1 MSDLPPNREALPQ
14 TAGVIAPPPL
24 ILLAAAAL
32 GLLLE
37 SLAPASFSRFVQPL
51 TLRAFGLALI
61 ALALVLIAASAWSF
75 RRAHTA
81 LEPWKPST
89 ALVTS
94 GIFRFSRNPIYLG
107 FLMILAGLAL
117 FRDSPWM
124 LAMLVPLW
132 AVYRI
137 GVIAR
142 EEAYLARRF
151 GEEYRAYCARVR
163 RWL

>member
-14 TAGVIAPPPL
+14 TAAVIAPPPL

-32 GLLLE
+32 GLALE
-37 SLAPASFSRFVQPL
+37 SLAPASFHALAQPMA
-51 TLRAFGLALI
+51 LRAAGGALLLAALLLIGLA
-61 ALALVLIAASAWSF
+61 ALEFS
-75 RRAHTA
+75 RAKTA

-89 ALVTS
+89 ALVTG
-94 GIFRFSRNPIYLG
+94 GIFRFSRNPVYLG

-151 GEEYRAYCARVR
+151 GEPYRAYCARVR